1 MIAVWTTTR
10 LGTNAVRLSECEKPS
25 GRAAARSCIAQSAS
39 FCTTDCPSAVL
50 IPGSVLCFR
59 ATVFF
64 LIKRLSSNTFNTSRN
79 STSILHAQLIHLY
92 LSIYLYVCLSIYL
105 SFFLI
110 YPSIHPSFLSSF
122 TPSFLSFYTSKISK
136 VTLLD
141 GLRCGCACHL
151 WGSIIDTSLDVQSRC
166 SRCT

>member
-105 SFFLI
+105 SFFLS
-110 YPSIHPSFLSSF
+110 YLSIHPSIL
-122 TPSFLSFYTSKISK
+122 PSFLPSLLPSFPS
-136 VTLLD
+136 TLQ
-141 GLRCGCACHL
+141 RYPK
-151 WGSIIDTSLDVQSRC
+151 SLYLMDFVVGAPA
-166 SRCT
+166 TFEAV